1 MVVNISRNWI
11 SEYINLK
18 VDTNE
23 LVDRIKLHS
32 TNVEGV
38 ERLGEKIKGIIIGKI
53 LEIEKHP
60 DADKIVICKVD
71 VGDKILQ
78 ILTADSSV
86 RVNDLVPVAVDGAV
100 LAGGF
105 KIKARKM
112 RGIMSEGMMCSLE
125 EVGLEEKSEYV
136 YKIPDEVKP
145 GADFIEYLKLR
156 DDIIDIE
163 IFPNRPDLLSYF
175 GVAKEF
181 MAIDVAEDLRYPEI
195 IDIKKGEG
203 FPVFIEYEGCKRYT
217 ALVVED
223 VEVKPSP
230 TWLVKRLATAGIR
243 SINNIVDITNY
254 VLLETGHPVHAFDM
268 DLIGDKIVV
277 RKANKGE
284 KVELLDEKEYEMNGT
299 ETLITDGEKILALG
313 GIMGGQKSGINEN
326 TKRVLLEVAYFDPVN
341 IRKSARYHK
350 ISSDSSYR
358 FERGVD
364 PNDAKFVMGRLAY
377 LVKELANGKVS
388 SVMTDIYPEYIEP
401 KKIFVRSK
409 YVNERLGVTIEENE
423 IERILNKLGFES
435 ERVEEGF
442 KVVIPTR
449 RPDITEE
456 IDLVE
461 EIGRIYGYHNIPSE
475 LPEHNLVGGVSEYIK
490 FREKISEVMRLNGY
504 NEAFTFAFM
513 DNSRMWMK
521 KGEVFL
527 SNPIS
532 SELETMRPLLVYGI
546 LESAS
551 YNFRN
556 QSRNIKLFEIG
567 KTFLKDESSETGVK
581 EIEKLAFVSVGEENP
596 YDYTDKR
603 SVNFYTFKGA
613 LDNLLDYFG
622 IEAEFK
628 REAIEGM
635 SYSQTA
641 KIYVKNAELG
651 FIGKI
656 DNDIAKDIYDINQ
669 PVYIAELDLEK
680 MYELKKDKKKTIL
693 SLDYP
698 SMRRDYS
705 MLVDDKITF
714 FDIKNIILKAGK
726 KLVEDIKVFDVY
738 KGKNIEEGKT
748 SLTVTVT
755 YRAKDRTLTDDEINK
770 VAERTIRKLEFELGI
785 QVRT

>member
-1 MVVNISRNWI
+1 MNISRNWI
-11 SEYINLK
+11 SEYIDLKDDTDNLVNK
-18 VDTNE
+18 
-23 LVDRIKLHS
+23 IKLHS
-32 TNVEGV
+32 TNVERV
-38 ERLGEKIKGIIIGKI
+38 EKFGKDIKGIVVGKI
-53 LEIEKHP
+53 LEIEDHP
-60 DADKIVICKVD
+60 NADKIVICKID

-78 ILTADSSV
+78 ILTADKSV
-86 RVNDLVPVAVDGAV
+86 KINDLVPVAMDGAV
-100 LAGGF
+100 LAGNF
-105 KIKARKM
+105 KIKSRKM
-112 RGIMSEGMMCSLE
+112 RGIMSEGMLCSLE
-125 EVGLEEKSEYV
+125 EIGLEEKSEYV

-145 GADFIEYLKLR
+145 GTDFIEYIKLK
-156 DDIIDIE
+156 DEIIDIE
-163 IFPNRPDLLSYF
+163 IFPNRPDLLSYL

-181 MAIDVAEDLRYPEI
+181 IAINAAENLGYPEI
-195 IDIKKGEG
+195 LNIEKGEG
-203 FPVFIEYEGCKRYT
+203 FPVFIEYEGCKRYA
-217 ALVVED
+217 ALVMED
-223 VEVKPSP
+223 VEIKPSP
-230 TWLVKRLATAGIR
+230 TWLVKKLATAGIR

-268 DLIGDKIVV
+268 DLIGNKIVV

-284 KVELLDEKEYEMNGT
+284 KVELLDEKEYEMNGS
-299 ETLITDGEKILALG
+299 ETLITDGKKILALG
-313 GIMGGQKSGINEN
+313 GIMGGQNSGINEN

-364 PNDAKFVMGRLAY
+364 PNDVEFVMGRLAY
-377 LVKELANGKVS
+377 LIKELANGKVAS
-388 SVMTDIYPEYIEP
+388 AMTDVYPERIEP
-401 KKIFVRSK
+401 KKIFVRSN
-409 YVNERLGVTIEENE
+409 YVNERLGVIIEENE
-423 IERILNKLGFES
+423 IKKILDKLGFENKK
-435 ERVEEGF
+435 VGEGF
-442 KVVIPTR
+442 EVVIPTY
-449 RPDITEE
+449 RPDIVEE

-461 EIGRIYGYHNIPSE
+461 EIGRIYGYHNIPSN
-475 LPEHNLVGGVSEYIK
+475 LPKHNLIGEISDYIK
-490 FREKISEVMRLNGY
+490 FREKVSEVMRLNGY

-532 SELETMRPLLVYGI
+532 SELGTMRPLLVYGI

-567 KTFLKDESSETGVK
+567 KSFLKDENSETKVK
-581 EIEKLAFVSVGEENP
+581 EIEKLSFVSIGEENP

-622 IEAEFK
+622 INAEFK
-628 REAIEGM
+628 REKIKGM

-641 KIYVKNAELG
+641 KIYVNNVELG

-656 DNDIAKDIYDINQ
+656 DSDISKDIYDINQ
-669 PVYIAELDLEK
+669 PVYIAEIDLEK
-680 MYELKKDKKKTIL
+680 MYNLKNYKKKNIL
-693 SLDYP
+693 PLDYP

-705 MLVDDKITF
+705 MLVDDKITY
-714 FDIKNIILKAGK
+714 FDIKNIILKVGK
-726 KLVEDIKVFDVY
+726 KLVEEIKVFDVY

-748 SLTVTVT
+748 SITITVT

-770 VAERTIRKLEFELGI
+770 ISEKTINMLEKELGI
-785 QVRT
+785 QVRI